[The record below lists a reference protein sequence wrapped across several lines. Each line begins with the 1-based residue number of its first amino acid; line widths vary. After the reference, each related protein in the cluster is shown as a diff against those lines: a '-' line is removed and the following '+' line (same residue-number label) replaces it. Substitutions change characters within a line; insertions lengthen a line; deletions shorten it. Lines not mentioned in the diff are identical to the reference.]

1 MTIVLMTKYIQYLVA
16 FQVCGI
22 SPSQSVWISTTSFCG
37 PHCHGQKMEFLPT
50 NCGLASPDIVGKQK
64 QSFAALHPS
73 HILDSTLFESD
84 SAAKG
89 Q

>member
-1 MTIVLMTKYIQYLVA
+1 
-16 FQVCGI
+16 
-22 SPSQSVWISTTSFCG
+22 
-37 PHCHGQKMEFLPT
+37 MEFLPT